1 MTTKPPFR
9 ILPPRFSVPNY
20 RLVGVCF
27 VVLFLCTS
35 LKAQTTIY
43 TQPFSGTLAASGWT
57 NTNLTVPWGNASLF
71 GLSNVWRVNDNE
83 SGLSANTCGAAGMGD
98 QSLHMVCAGLASGA
112 AYLSDIN
119 TNRRISSPNINTTG
133 YTGITLDF
141 DYIGNGESDADKSYL
156 VYSIDGGTNWIA
168 PTGAPTSTNPAMGTG
183 GSLNN
188 LKSQICSSGQGR
200 WTHLTWNMPVSCEG
214 ITNFRV
220 GFVWQSNNNSS
231 GSDPSFAV
239 DDVTI
244 SGTLTPAPIEL
255 ISFDAEYNS
264 TKKVELK
271 WITASEINNNYF
283 SIERSSDALNFYNL
297 FNMQGAGNS
306 SQLLAYHALDDN
318 PISGI
323 SYYRLKQT
331 DYNGDYK
338 YSQIEM
344 VESEKTDFEI
354 TNCLNSEGQLEITIN
369 SAKGSNLN
377 LQLFSIEGRCVYSS
391 NVQSQEAEK
400 KIRIPIATLCKGI
413 YIVKASDRDQTITRK
428 IQL

>member
-9 ILPPRFSVPNY
+9 LLPPRVSVRKN
-20 RLVGVCF
+20 RLLGLCF
-27 VVLFLCTS
+27 VVLFSCSS

-43 TQPFSGTLAASGWT
+43 TQPFSGTLAASGWVS
-57 NTNLTVPWGNASLF
+57 NNLTVPWGNGSLF
-71 GLSNVWRVNDNE
+71 GISNIWQVSDAE
-83 SGLSANTCGAAGMGD
+83 SGMSATACGAGGMGD
-98 QSLHMVCAGLASGA
+98 PSLYMGATGFGAGA
-112 AYLSDIN
+112 AYLSDVN
-119 TNRRISSPNINTTG
+119 TNRRVSSPNINTTG
-133 YTGITLDF
+133 YTSIILDF
-141 DYIGNGESDADKSYL
+141 DYIGNGESDSDKSYL
-156 VYSIDGGTNWIA
+156 VYSINGGTSWIA

-188 LKSQICSSGQGR
+188 LKSQLCGAQGR

-214 ITNFRV
+214 ITGFRV

-244 SGTLTPAPIEL
+244 RGTLTPAPIEL
-255 ISFDAEYNS
+255 ISFDAAYNS
-264 TKKVELK
+264 AKKVELK

-283 SIERSSDALNFYNL
+283 SIERSSDAINFYNL
-297 FNMQGAGNS
+297 FNMEGAGNS
-306 SQLLAYHALDDN
+306 SQLLTYHALDDN

-331 DYNGDYK
+331 DYNGDFK

-354 TNCLNSEGQLEITIN
+354 INCFNTGEQLEITI
-369 SAKGSNLN
+369 SSTKERNLN
-377 LQLFSIEGRCVYSS
+377 LQLFSIEGRCVYSF
-391 NVQSQEAEK
+391 NEQSRGNEK
-400 KIRIPIATLCKGI
+400 KILIPLATLSKGI
-413 YIVKASDRDQTITRK
+413 YIIKVADGNQTITRK